1 MAYTSGMTFLERI
14 NRVQALVCDGHSI
27 CMPEKYADNT
37 ESTEKSTS
45 ELYRNSKINRS
56 VRPTVKH
63 MRGILAAL
71 WPTVQANQDS
81 SSLFPPLITSQL
93 ESIRLSILPHIS
105 AAKAAQINKVITDLD
120 SHGGFLLNYGTS
132 SSQCIRSIK
141 NLVQTLIQQYSLDGI
156 AAYNILIY
164 HAQRE
169 WPVESKLNPYSEIL
183 REIYFVA
190 ENRQAGIG
198 ILHYFSVILQQKYPG
213 IDASVSIQQ
222 GRDRITMIIRHPD
235 GRKDEIEKLFSD
247 YGMVLSGELPPDSLL
262 SDPIQLQGLKQKLE
276 ITSLELRQTK
286 ELLSIEKRYSDS
298 KLQTLE
304 ADVKFL
310 RESLA
315 SQMVGYQNLSSAMIE
330 QISIISDNNQN
341 DITLRLVDKL
351 LNAINNKD
359 ETDFRL
365 QIKNINDQDPTLL
378 DKLQVFLMTN
388 TFGGVIGNTAYD
400 WLKMIWPILPK

>member
-14 NRVQALVCDGHSI
+14 NRVQALVCDGHTI
-27 CMPEKYADNT
+27 CMPLKYPANT
-37 ESTEKSTS
+37 VVTDELAIEIDQNFKS
-45 ELYRNSKINRS
+45 YRT

-63 MRGILAAL
+63 MRGILDAL
-71 WPTVQANQDS
+71 WPAVQANQDS

-93 ESIRLSILPHIS
+93 ELIRLSILPYIS
-105 AAKAAQINKVITDLD
+105 AANTSSISKVITNLD
-120 SHGGFLLNYGTS
+120 STGGFLLNYGTS
-132 SSQCIRSIK
+132 SSQCIKSVK
-141 NLVQTLIQQYSLDGI
+141 NLVQLLKKQYLLGGIESYAVLIH
-156 AAYNILIY
+156 

-169 WPVESKLNPYSEIL
+169 WPIDNKLTPYSEIL
-183 REIYFVA
+183 REIYFA
-190 ENRQAGIG
+190 SENRQAGIG

-276 ITSLELRQTK
+276 IASLELRQTK

-315 SQMVGYQNLSSAMIE
+315 SQMAGYQNLSSAMVE
-330 QISIISDNNQN
+330 QISTISGNNQN

-359 ETDFRL
+359 ETDFKL
-365 QIKNINDQDPTLL
+365 QIQNIKDQDPTLL
-378 DKLQVFLMTN
+378 DKLQVFLMTS

-400 WLKMIWPILPK
+400 WLKIMWPILPK